1 MFEDELIKIEKEL
14 IFYGALSIFFII
26 SIISI
31 SYRKN
36 ILIYLSFLFFP
47 FSMILSLTLFIEL
60 NILHIFILFIILSIS
75 IDYGIYISS
84 YKKDKNTNKAIF
96 YSILTTF
103 AGFGVLIFSSI
114 NALFSIGI
122 SATIGVLSILFLLI
136 FLKKEKCA
144 SNNL

>member
-1 MFEDELIKIEKEL
+1 MSSPYLILKWTSILLCLQNYIKIFNL
-14 IFYGALSIFFII
+14 PST
-26 SIISI
+26 
-31 SYRKN
+31 R
-36 ILIYLSFLFFP
+36 
-47 FSMILSLTLFIEL
+47 L

-84 YKKDKNTNKAIF
+84 YKTDKNTNKAIF

-122 SATIGVLSILFLLI
+122 SATVGVLSILFLLI
-136 FLKKEKCA
+136 FLKKEKSA